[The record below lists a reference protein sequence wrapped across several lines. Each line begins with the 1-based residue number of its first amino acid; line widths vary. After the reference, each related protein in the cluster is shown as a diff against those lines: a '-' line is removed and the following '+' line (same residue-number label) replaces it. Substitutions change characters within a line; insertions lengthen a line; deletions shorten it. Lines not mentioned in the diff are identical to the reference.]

1 MPKKPT
7 EHKKPVSGNAY
18 IKDAGLVVQQPITEM
33 LQENYMPYA
42 MSVIVSRALPE
53 IDGFKPAHRKLLYT
67 MYKMGLLTGPRTK
80 SANVVGQT
88 MHLNPHGDQ
97 TIYDTMVRLARGNE
111 SLLHP
116 YVDSKG
122 NFGKAYSRDM
132 AYAASRYTEV
142 RLEKLSAELFR
153 DIGKDTVDFVP
164 NYDNTTTEPVLFP
177 TTFPAILVNNNVGI
191 AVSMAS
197 AICSFNLAEVCEST
211 IGLLKDPDFD
221 LSETLKGPDFPG
233 GGFLIYNADELK
245 RIYETGRGSLRV
257 RGRYSFDK
265 ASGCIEVTEIP
276 PTTTVE
282 VIIDKI
288 IELVKGGKIRE
299 ISDIR
304 DETDLSGLKI
314 AIETKRGV
322 DPDKLMQ
329 KLFRMTPLE
338 DSYSCN
344 FNVLIAG
351 MPKVL
356 GAKGILLE
364 WIDFRRGCVA
374 RRVRFDL
381 KKAEDK
387 LHLLQGL
394 GKILLDID
402 KAIHIVRETEEE
414 EEVVPN
420 LMIGFGID
428 QIQAEY
434 VAEIKLRHL
443 NRQYILDRLQE
454 TQDLENSI
462 AEMRDIL
469 DSPRKISKIIIDEL
483 QEVAKK
489 YGQPRKTLFVYAD
502 ELNETEEEEEIPDY
516 PVNLFVSAEGYFKK
530 ITPQSL
536 RMSSVQK
543 LKEGDTIVLQTETTN
558 RAELLFFTDHAQ
570 VYKAKAADFS
580 ETKASVM
587 GDYIPSRLGF
597 EEGERLVGT
606 VVTTDYQ
613 GDVLFFFE
621 NGKVSKVPLIAYE
634 TKTNRKK
641 LQKAYSDKSPLV
653 CLSVPA
659 EGGEYVLTSN
669 QKRKLIFN
677 PAMIASKTTRDNQG
691 VAVMTLKK
699 NGFVEKVEPLQENTF
714 VSPHRYRT
722 KNLPAAGMT
731 VREED
736 LGEQLT
742 LK

>member
-483 QEVAKK
+483 REVAKK

-621 NGKVSKVPLIAYE
+621 NGKVSKVPLSAYE

-653 CLSVPA
+653 YLSVPA
-659 EGGEYVLTSN
+659 EGGEYVLTSS

-699 NGFVEKVEPLQENTF
+699 NGFVEKVEPR
-714 VSPHRYRT
+714 S
-722 KNLPAAGMT
+722 
-731 VREED
+731 EERR
-736 LGEQLT
+736 
-742 LK
+742 

>member
-1 MPKKPT
+1 
-7 EHKKPVSGNAY
+7 
-18 IKDAGLVVQQPITEM
+18 
-33 LQENYMPYA
+33 
-42 MSVIVSRALPE
+42 
-53 IDGFKPAHRKLLYT
+53 
-67 MYKMGLLTGPRTK
+67 
-80 SANVVGQT
+80 
-88 MHLNPHGDQ
+88 
-97 TIYDTMVRLARGNE
+97 
-111 SLLHP
+111 
-116 YVDSKG
+116 
-122 NFGKAYSRDM
+122 
-132 AYAASRYTEV
+132 
-142 RLEKLSAELFR
+142 
-153 DIGKDTVDFVP
+153 
-164 NYDNTTTEPVLFP
+164 
-177 TTFPAILVNNNVGI
+177 
-191 AVSMAS
+191 MAS

-299 ISDIR
+299 IADIR

-502 ELNETEEEEEIPDY
+502 ELNQTEEEEEIPDY

-543 LKEGDTIVLQTETTN
+543 LKECDTIVLQTETTN

-597 EEGERLVGT
+597 EEGERL
-606 VVTTDYQ
+606 
-613 GDVLFFFE
+613 
-621 NGKVSKVPLIAYE
+621 
-634 TKTNRKK
+634 NR
-641 LQKAYSDKSPLV
+641 
-653 CLSVPA
+653 
-659 EGGEYVLTSN
+659 G
-669 QKRKLIFN
+669 
-677 PAMIASKTTRDNQG
+677 
-691 VAVMTLKK
+691 
-699 NGFVEKVEPLQENTF
+699 
-714 VSPHRYRT
+714 HH
-722 KNLPAAGMT
+722 
-731 VREED
+731 
-736 LGEQLT
+736 
-742 LK
+742 

>member
-1 MPKKPT
+1 
-7 EHKKPVSGNAY
+7 
-18 IKDAGLVVQQPITEM
+18 
-33 LQENYMPYA
+33 
-42 MSVIVSRALPE
+42 
-53 IDGFKPAHRKLLYT
+53 
-67 MYKMGLLTGPRTK
+67 
-80 SANVVGQT
+80 
-88 MHLNPHGDQ
+88 
-97 TIYDTMVRLARGNE
+97 
-111 SLLHP
+111 
-116 YVDSKG
+116 
-122 NFGKAYSRDM
+122 
-132 AYAASRYTEV
+132 
-142 RLEKLSAELFR
+142 
-153 DIGKDTVDFVP
+153 
-164 NYDNTTTEPVLFP
+164 
-177 TTFPAILVNNNVGI
+177 
-191 AVSMAS
+191 
-197 AICSFNLAEVCEST
+197 
-211 IGLLKDPDFD
+211 
-221 LSETLKGPDFPG
+221 
-233 GGFLIYNADELK
+233 
-245 RIYETGRGSLRV
+245 
-257 RGRYSFDK
+257 
-265 ASGCIEVTEIP
+265 
-276 PTTTVE
+276 
-282 VIIDKI
+282 
-288 IELVKGGKIRE
+288 
-299 ISDIR
+299 
-304 DETDLSGLKI
+304 
-314 AIETKRGV
+314 
-322 DPDKLMQ
+322 
-329 KLFRMTPLE
+329 
-338 DSYSCN
+338 
-344 FNVLIAG
+344 

-621 NGKVSKVPLIAYE
+621 NGKVSKVPLSAYE

-699 NGFVEKVEPLQENTF
+699 NGFVEKVEPLRENTF

-722 KNLPAAGMT
+722 KTLPAAGMP

>member
-653 CLSVPA
+653 YLSVPA
-659 EGGEYVLTSN
+659 EGGEYVLTSS

-699 NGFVEKVEPLQENTF
+699 NGFVEKVEPLRENTF

-722 KNLPAAGMT
+722 KTLPAAGMT

>member
-597 EEGERLVGT
+597 EEEERLVGT

-621 NGKVSKVPLIAYE
+621 NGKVSKVPLSAYE

-699 NGFVEKVEPLQENTF
+699 NGFVEKVEPLRENTF

-722 KNLPAAGMT
+722 KTLPAAGMT